1 MASRAAALP
10 GGTLDG
16 NVVGGELDSVAAG
29 DGDGD
34 GDGVA
39 DADQPAAD
47 EAEEPV
53 GNADDD
59 DGTALVDGALRG
71 TTDDVQPPMTAA
83 ATSTTAARSTR
94 VTRAIDKPPSPLYRL
109 PGAHSSRRTIPAPG
123 TRQPPHLATAPGSVP
138 SGSHSENSSERH

>member
-16 NVVGGELDSVAAG
+16 NAVGAELDSVAA
-29 DGDGD
+29 GDGD

-47 EAEEPV
+47 EAEEPG

-59 DGTALVDGALRG
+59 DGTALGDGALRG
-71 TTDDVQPPMTAA
+71 TTDEVQPPTMAA

-94 VTRAIDKPPSPLYRL
+94 VTRAIDKPPSPPYRL
-109 PGAHSSRRTIPAPG
+109 PGAHSSRRTIPAPV
-123 TRQPPHLATAPGSVP
+123 PAAAPCRGARLRAIWVA
-138 SGSHSENSSERH
+138 R